1 LIRKRLAAVFRE
13 IQNCPAHKKR
23 FGAKIMKNTNTENL
37 INEVEAS
44 KMLGIASETLRIGYR
59 YKGLIPF
66 VRMKKNCIRYRP
78 SDLREFIA
86 SRLVKITK

>member
-1 LIRKRLAAVFRE
+1 
-13 IQNCPAHKKR
+13 
-23 FGAKIMKNTNTENL
+23 MKNVNINAENL

-44 KMLGIASETLRIGYR
+44 RMLGIASETLRIGYR

-66 VRMKKNCIRYRP
+66 VRMKSNCIRYRP

-86 SRLVKITK
+86 SRLVKARKIS

>member
-1 LIRKRLAAVFRE
+1 MRNANI
-13 IQNCPAHKKR
+13 
-23 FGAKIMKNTNTENL
+23 GTENL

>member
-1 LIRKRLAAVFRE
+1 
-13 IQNCPAHKKR
+13 
-23 FGAKIMKNTNTENL
+23 MKNTNTENL

-66 VRMKKNCIRYRP
+66 VRMKDNCIRYRP
-78 SDLREFIA
+78 SDVREFIS
-86 SRLVKITK
+86 SRLVKIAK

>member
-1 LIRKRLAAVFRE
+1 MGNTKLPGS
-13 IQNCPAHKKR
+13 QKR
-23 FGAKIMKNTNTENL
+23 FGVKIMKNANIENL

-86 SRLVKITK
+86 SRLVKVTK

>member
-1 LIRKRLAAVFRE
+1 MR
-13 IQNCPAHKKR
+13 
-23 FGAKIMKNTNTENL
+23 NTYIENL

-66 VRMKKNCIRYRP
+66 VRMKKNCVRYRP
-78 SDLREFIA
+78 SDVREFIA
-86 SRLVKITK
+86 SRLVKVTK

>member
-1 LIRKRLAAVFRE
+1 MRGG
-13 IQNCPAHKKR
+13 KKR
-23 FGAKIMKNTNTENL
+23 KMRNKIMRNTYIENL

-66 VRMKKNCIRYRP
+66 VRMKKNCVRYRP
-78 SDLREFIA
+78 SDVREFIA
-86 SRLVKITK
+86 SRLVKVTK

>member
-1 LIRKRLAAVFRE
+1 LIRKGLAAVFWE

-23 FGAKIMKNTNTENL
+23 FGVKIMKNTNTENL

-86 SRLVKITK
+86 SRLVETTK